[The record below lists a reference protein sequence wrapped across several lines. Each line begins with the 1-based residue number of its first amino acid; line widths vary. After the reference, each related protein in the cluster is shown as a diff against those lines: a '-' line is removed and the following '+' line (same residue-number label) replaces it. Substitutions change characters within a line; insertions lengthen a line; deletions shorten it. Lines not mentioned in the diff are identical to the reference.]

1 MKTRAVWATRPVA
14 SWGGAL
20 RAVAV
25 LGALVVG
32 WGTDAAASRSAA
44 AAGAAA
50 GVGPG
55 DLPVVELLIELLAT
69 GTTPERAAAAL
80 RALAKLADPRS
91 FEAVELYAGH
101 RRMEVRREAVRAL
114 GALNDA
120 RAFPVLLDRLGDD
133 AAEVRAAA
141 AESLASR
148 KEGRAL
154 PRLLRL
160 LRRDPAVAAPL
171 GQLATP
177 DTIAQLRDLK
187 GSVADGVLA
196 TALGAYIK
204 RADAG
209 DSVRIEAL
217 RVLAKLHGP
226 EAATELVEYLAS
238 IPARDNRP
246 SRREAQRLLDERSVD
261 Q

>member
-14 SWGGAL
+14 SWGGSL
-20 RAVAV
+20 RAVAL
-25 LGALVVG
+25 LGALIVG
-32 WGTDAAASRSAA
+32 SGTDAVASRSAA
-44 AAGAAA
+44 AGVA
-50 GVGPG
+50 GVGASDP
-55 DLPVVELLIELLAT
+55 PVVELLIELLAT
-69 GTTPERAAAAL
+69 GTTPERATAAL
-80 RALAKLADPRS
+80 RALAKLADPRG

-120 RAFPVLLDRLGDD
+120 RAIPVLLDRLGDD
-133 AAEVRAAA
+133 APEVRAAA
-141 AESLASR
+141 AESLAAR

-160 LRRDPAVAAPL
+160 LRRDPGVAAPL

-177 DTIAQLRDLK
+177 ETIAQLQDLK

-196 TALGAYIK
+196 TALGAYVK

-209 DSVRIEAL
+209 DAVRIEAL